1 MLSLKSGEILA
12 LVGFLLL
19 LVHNLVRR
27 QLLKSRQRLRGLT
40 RFWLSWGDLV
50 VFLIILAG
58 LTLMWSHRGRGS
70 EPYLINWCRSGDL
83 NPDEETPTG
92 P

>member
-19 LVHNLVRR
+19 LVHKIGRR
-27 QLLKSRQRLRGLT
+27 QLLKSRQPDRGLT

-58 LTLMWSHRGRGS
+58 LTLMWSQK
-70 EPYLINWCRSGDL
+70 
-83 NPDEETPTG
+83 
-92 P
+92 

>member
-1 MLSLKSGEILA
+1 MLNLKSGEILA

-27 QLLKSRQRLRGLT
+27 QLLKSRQAVRGLT
-40 RFWLSWGDLV
+40 RFWLSWGDLA

-58 LTLMWSHRGRGS
+58 LTLMWSQK
-70 EPYLINWCRSGDL
+70 
-83 NPDEETPTG
+83 
-92 P
+92 

>member
-1 MLSLKSGEILA
+1 MHNLKPGELLA
-12 LVGFLLL
+12 LGGLILL

-27 QLLKSRQRLRGLT
+27 QLLKARQPRGLL

-58 LTLMWSHRGRGS
+58 LTLMWAQK
-70 EPYLINWCRSGDL
+70 
-83 NPDEETPTG
+83 
-92 P
+92 

>member
-1 MLSLKSGEILA
+1 LLSLKSGEILA

-19 LVHNLVRR
+19 LVHNLGRR
-27 QLLKSRQRLRGLT
+27 RLIKSGKPVRGLT

-58 LTLMWSHRGRGS
+58 LTLMWSQK
-70 EPYLINWCRSGDL
+70 
-83 NPDEETPTG
+83 
-92 P
+92 

>member
-19 LVHNLVRR
+19 LVHNLGRR
-27 QLLKSRQRLRGLT
+27 QMVKAGKPVRGLAL
-40 RFWLSWGDLV
+40 FWLRWGDLV

-58 LTLMWSHRGRGS
+58 LTLMWSQK
-70 EPYLINWCRSGDL
+70 
-83 NPDEETPTG
+83 
-92 P
+92 

>member
-1 MLSLKSGEILA
+1 LLSLKSGEILA

-27 QLLKSRQRLRGLT
+27 QLLKSRQAIRGLT
-40 RFWLSWGDLV
+40 RFWLSWGDLA

-58 LTLMWSHRGRGS
+58 LTLMWSQK
-70 EPYLINWCRSGDL
+70 
-83 NPDEETPTG
+83 
-92 P
+92 

>member
-19 LVHNLVRR
+19 LVHNLGRR
-27 QLLKSRQRLRGLT
+27 RLIKSGKPVRGLT

-58 LTLMWSHRGRGS
+58 LTLMWSQK
-70 EPYLINWCRSGDL
+70 
-83 NPDEETPTG
+83 
-92 P
+92 

>member
-1 MLSLKSGEILA
+1 LPSLKSGEILA

-19 LVHNLVRR
+19 LVHNLGRR
-27 QLLKSRQRLRGLT
+27 RLVKSGKPVRGLT

-58 LTLMWSHRGRGS
+58 LTLMWSQK
-70 EPYLINWCRSGDL
+70 
-83 NPDEETPTG
+83 
-92 P
+92 